1 MRPKV
6 TMLKMC
12 INCHT
17 CKPMLYEFE
26 KKDENRDDI
35 HQYNYSCY
43 KCLIKL
49 KENVFF
55 IWLMDFLE

>member
-1 MRPKV
+1 
-6 TMLKMC
+6 
-12 INCHT
+12 
-17 CKPMLYEFE
+17 MLYEFE

-43 KCLIKL
+43 KCLIKI